1 MDDERIK
8 AKITEIV
15 DSERLSKIPFQY
27 AIYKKKGAMQFQLMN
42 PYSKRNDS
50 GYYKEGTVFL
60 EAAPSQGERKY
71 DWENKIVFSLG
82 VNDLS
87 KIALALRNST
97 QLSIIHDPN
106 AQTDR
111 AGSITKVFKV
121 EPAQNKGTFY
131 LNLRSTKG
139 SEIKEA
145 STSIDGNEAFALF
158 NLFSS
163 SISRILG
170 W

>member
-1 MDDERIK
+1 MI
-8 AKITEIV
+8 
-15 DSERLSKIPFQY
+15 
-27 AIYKKKGAMQFQLMN
+27 
-42 PYSKRNDS
+42 RNTFH
-50 GYYKEGTVFL
+50 Y
-60 EAAPSQGERKY
+60 
-71 DWENKIVFSLG
+71 
-82 VNDLS
+82 
-87 KIALALRNST
+87 T